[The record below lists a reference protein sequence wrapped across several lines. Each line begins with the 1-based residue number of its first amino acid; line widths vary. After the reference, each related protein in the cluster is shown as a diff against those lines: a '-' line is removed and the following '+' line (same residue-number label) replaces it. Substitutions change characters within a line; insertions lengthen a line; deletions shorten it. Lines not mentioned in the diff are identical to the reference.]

1 MWHDKSDIKLP
12 KGAAF
17 RRNPNTKEEYVRFND
32 RKPADWSLNALIERH
47 NDEELSLILQALK
60 GSKDPWEQHLGSELS
75 FVWNNGRDG
84 FKSDY
89 ILEWYYRDY
98 VKNDPELP
106 VYDEE
111 MSHKANVELLL
122 NTPRNQREASSKNIE
137 DLFTVAD

>member
-12 KGAAF
+12 KGASF
-17 RRNPNTKEEYVRFND
+17 RRNPKNKESYVYFPD
-32 RKPADWSLNALIERH
+32 RVPHDYSLGVLMDRH
-47 NDEELSLILQALK
+47 NDEELKLILASLCA
-60 GSKDPWEQHLGSELS
+60 SKDPMERAIGNELA

-89 ILEWYYRDY
+89 ILDWYYRDY

-111 MSHKANVELLL
+111 MSHKADVEILL
-122 NTPRNQREASSKNIE
+122 NTPRKQRQASAKNIE
-137 DLFTVAD
+137 DLFTVAA